1 MLEGIGLLLAR
12 KAGNQSCP
20 LPRRQLTGM
29 QVQDAKHVLAG
40 ISGHGVS
47 WSVGRHARADAT
59 LYSEYAGQP
68 LTNQD
73 PEGPVTKN

>member
-1 MLEGIGLLLAR
+1 
-12 KAGNQSCP
+12 
-20 LPRRQLTGM
+20 
-29 QVQDAKHVLAG
+29 
-40 ISGHGVS
+40 VS